1 MPKPKIYT
9 KVKVIKNTEVQHQTL
24 LKLDSYNVN
33 VARFIR
39 EAIAEKIKREYAQLI
54 PKKKKQR
61 CPFKP
66 LK

>member
-9 KVKVIKNTEVQHQTL
+9 KVKVIKITELQHETL

-39 EAIAEKIKREYAQLI
+39 EAIAEKIKREYDQLI
-54 PKKKKQR
+54 PKNKKQR

-66 LK
+66 L